1 MIDWIKHL
9 FSGREEGQGM
19 IEYGLIIALVSIAVI
34 GVLIAFGP
42 ALIGIFTA
50 ALAGLQ
56 GAA

>member
-1 MIDWIKHL
+1 MIERIRQL
-9 FSGREEGQGM
+9 FSSREEGQGM

-42 ALIGIFTA
+42 ALIGIFTQ